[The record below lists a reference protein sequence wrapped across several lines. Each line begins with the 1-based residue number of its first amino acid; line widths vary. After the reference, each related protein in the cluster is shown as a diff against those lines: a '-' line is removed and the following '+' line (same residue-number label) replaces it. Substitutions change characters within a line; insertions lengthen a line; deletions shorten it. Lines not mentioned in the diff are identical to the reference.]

1 MEPVVNRRLFELVDL
16 DSACPPA
23 VPLWSTDSPPRGGTS
38 CPGSRNR
45 PRQRT
50 PPGPGDRMLSV
61 AGSRAVPPVIGL
73 RSRGRNGPPIEN
85 AGHGRDALMSP
96 PPLRSF

>member
-1 MEPVVNRRLFELVDL
+1 MEQVVNRRVFELVDL
-16 DSACPPA
+16 DSALPA
-23 VPLWSTDSPPRGGTS
+23 GGAAVVHGLTAEGGTS

-73 RSRGRNGPPIEN
+73 RSRGRDGPPIEN

-96 PPLRSF
+96 HPLRSF